1 MKTAQEI
8 AQSVKNPADEWRNR
22 HLNKMA
28 PGKAQQIILDALD
41 IEAECHAH
49 ASEIFKALGFA
60 VEAIRQGRRSVPVVH
75 MGVLEG
81 GALNQDGGN

>member
-1 MKTAQEI
+1 MKTAQQI
-8 AQSVKNPADEWRNR
+8 AQAVKNPADEWRNR
-22 HLNKMA
+22 RL
-28 PGKAQQIILDALD
+28 KAQQIILDALG

-75 MGVLEG
+75 MGVG
-81 GALNQDGGN
+81 W